1 MQVEKLGHKLLVTFL
16 AVATVAGQ
24 LYNEWLEGICLWRL
38 CLEDI
43 CPILAVAAVV
53 GGHLYNEFVG
63 HLWHFLNLA
72 EGENKKAA
80 CRPAVGCAAGKND
93 HY

>member
-53 GGHLYNEFVG
+53 GGHLYNEFGG
-63 HLWHFLNLA
+63 HLSSKRWRLCWRLWL
-72 EGENKKAA
+72 
-80 CRPAVGCAAGKND
+80 CWRLCAIICP
-93 HY
+93 